1 MSIESVTSFEKVGTG
16 LNVYESPGVV
26 EGVVKWLETP
36 EDVIAF
42 ATSGEDVSDVV
53 VIARGGTTTFLT
65 MALNAGVRGVVTL
78 QGAPESHLGILCRE
92 YGIPCVMSVSFEK
105 GVRTSRGETIPADGV
120 RVQLDVSARPEGTV
134 SVEEGAPVDDSP
146 PSADAAPAMSEEQ
159 MAQIQLLLTKFGGVV
174 PKGVEGHA
182 VMEAEMSTRVLYAD
196 DDTMHRDLTVKE
208 VNEAI
213 RYYTWNEWNALAS
226 RATEGESGLIPRQEY
241 EAMGIM
247 NCWFM
252 HPEWM
257 RAIEDRVGIDGI
269 IDIGARGRREIGTK
283 VNMLHIWAMATAPSF
298 GRGIALELNLHDL
311 DFKADRIRDCFGVV
325 RRLYKGLWGDGPML
339 TSMRDFEGPVLED
352 SWIERFQA
360 DRVELDDPDA
370 RTTFQRFN
378 GAAEMQGFLLHFDNR
393 LGVGDHGPYHLA
405 DGGFVLARDIIVD
418 EPAFPWSDG
427 GGLPYAFTVAMF
439 FAPDSGLEVEMMDI
453 STVFTTPANYIPF
466 VQGIAVYRRDRWDT
480 PMDEIRTVGLD
491 DMAELRTLLEERSA
505 ALYQRIAAMSKRER
519 IESGAMVYTAGFAL
533 PFARAAGMYDELVAE
548 HDFLEMH
555 PAVSACYETI
565 ISGVATEMIPRLFLT
580 GSWGNPVPETVSDEL
595 SGDDAELPVLHALK
609 VRGFAARTRSRRAPG
624 STRRPCRPRSTGSP
638 SAGTRSTARAGS
650 PATR

>member
-1 MSIESVTSFEKVGTG
+1 MSVMSFEKVGTG
-16 LNVYESPGVV
+16 LNVYESPDDV
-26 EGVVKWLETP
+26 EGVVKWLDTP

-42 ATSGEDVSDVV
+42 ATSGEDVSDVI

-65 MALNAGVRGVVTL
+65 MALNAGIRGVVTL

-105 GVRTSRGETIPADGV
+105 GVRTTRGETIPADGV
-120 RVQLDVSARPEGTV
+120 RVRLDVSSRPDGIV
-134 SVEEGAPVDDSP
+134 SVEPGAPVDDSP

-159 MAQIQLLLTKFGGVV
+159 MAQIQLLLTTFGGEV
-174 PKGVEGHA
+174 PKGVEGHQ
-182 VMEAEMSTRVLYAD
+182 VMAAEMTTRVLYAD

-325 RRLYKGLWGDGPML
+325 RRLYKGLWGDGPNADVNARL
-339 TSMRDFEGPVLED
+339 RGPGARGL
-352 SWIERFQA
+352 WIERFQA
-360 DRVELDDPDA
+360 DRVEIDDPDA
-370 RTTFQRFN
+370 R
-378 GAAEMQGFLLHFDNR
+378 
-393 LGVGDHGPYHLA
+393 
-405 DGGFVLARDIIVD
+405 
-418 EPAFPWSDG
+418 
-427 GGLPYAFTVAMF
+427 
-439 FAPDSGLEVEMMDI
+439 
-453 STVFTTPANYIPF
+453 
-466 VQGIAVYRRDRWDT
+466 RRS
-480 PMDEIRTVGLD
+480 
-491 DMAELRTLLEERSA
+491 RSA
-505 ALYQRIAAMSKRER
+505 S
-519 IESGAMVYTAGFAL
+519 TAR
-533 PFARAAGMYDELVAE
+533 PRCRA
-548 HDFLEMH
+548 
-555 PAVSACYETI
+555 SCCT
-565 ISGVATEMIPRLFLT
+565 STT
-580 GSWGNPVPETVSDEL
+580 GSASVTTARTTSPTAASC
-595 SGDDAELPVLHALK
+595 SRATSSSTSRRF
-609 VRGFAARTRSRRAPG
+609 RGRTAAACRTRSRSRC
-624 STRRPCRPRSTGSP
+624 SSRRTPASRS
-638 SAGTRSTARAGS
+638 R
-650 PATR
+650 